1 MQKIA
6 DEGRGIILYLRQEGR
21 GIGLL
26 NKIKAYALQDS
37 GADTVEANVQ
47 LGFKPDG
54 REYEI
59 CKPMLEHFH
68 IASVRL
74 MTNNPGKVDALN
86 NMGIEVSSIVSIH
99 AAANPHNE
107 SYLAVKV
114 RKLGHIELGETAG
127 LDVAVIEDWQEIDYG
142 DWDGM
147 PATEW
152 RKIAA
157 EQFRAFR
164 KDLSALAPPNG
175 ESFLQFRD
183 RVLSA
188 WNQLSQYEDGAH
200 LLLVTHGGVMRV
212 ILPTVLGMPLNRSF
226 PLHIP
231 FACFSRVVVEVR
243 DDKTHASLVFHNAA
257 EHDSYPA

>member
-1 MQKIA
+1 MALTLGDLQDGEPPLCRIHSECLTGDCLFSLRCDCGSQLQLAMQKIA

-114 RKLGHIELGETAG
+114 RKLGHIE
-127 LDVAVIEDWQEIDYG
+127 
-142 DWDGM
+142 
-147 PATEW
+147 
-152 RKIAA
+152 
-157 EQFRAFR
+157 
-164 KDLSALAPPNG
+164 
-175 ESFLQFRD
+175 
-183 RVLSA
+183 
-188 WNQLSQYEDGAH
+188 
-200 LLLVTHGGVMRV
+200 
-212 ILPTVLGMPLNRSF
+212 
-226 PLHIP
+226 
-231 FACFSRVVVEVR
+231 
-243 DDKTHASLVFHNAA
+243 
-257 EHDSYPA
+257 